1 MNIYAQNETARIVVG
16 FLIFAVAVTEE
27 RQRVD
32 AGKDDHLLKEEVT
45 EEELLQAAR
54 EMAQAEEEA

>member
-1 MNIYAQNETARIVVG
+1 MERLQAAQTAEG
-16 FLIFAVAVTEE
+16 T
-27 RQRVD
+27 
-32 AGKDDHLLKEEVT
+32 EEVT

>member
-1 MNIYAQNETARIVVG
+1 MQAAVERLQAAQTAEG
-16 FLIFAVAVTEE
+16 TEE
-27 RQRVD
+27 I
-32 AGKDDHLLKEEVT
+32 T